1 MKFGNT
7 KTHFCIGIAAAVL
20 VMLLLTVGAFAAEE
34 HGGVVD
40 SGKCGENL
48 TWMLYKDGLL
58 QISGTGKMDNYDSA
72 FGYMPTNTTY
82 APWHF
87 YRGQINRVNLGSGI
101 TTIGDCAFH
110 DCTGFTGSLTIPNSV
125 TSIGSSAFSGCTGF
139 TGSLTIPDSVT
150 TIGLRAFQDCS
161 GLTGSLTIPNSVTS
175 IGNFAFLNCFGFTGS
190 LTIPNS
196 VTSIGNGVFKGCS
209 GLTGSLTIPN
219 SVESIG
225 SAAFSLCSGFT
236 EILTIPNSVTSI
248 GGEAFYRCTGF
259 TGSLTIPDSVTTI
272 GLRAFQGCTGFT
284 GSLTIGNSVTS
295 IEEGTFYDCSGFTG
309 SLTIGNS
316 VTTIG
321 YSAFQDCSGFTG
333 NLTIP
338 NSVTS
343 IGDTAFEG
351 CSGFTGSLTIPDN
364 VSVIGIHAFSSCSGL
379 TDAVFKGNA
388 PTVGNSIFMY
398 CADGFKVYC
407 YKKYASSFI
416 TDNKGKWN
424 GYPLIIL
431 DDAEPTPE
439 VGLRLTGAVLDVGSS
454 IRFSA
459 SVPAGDTVL
468 WSSTDPNVA
477 SVENGTVTARS
488 EGTAVIIAAAK
499 TGGTSVS
506 FEVTVNPAPEP
517 VIKGD
522 FDGDGHVTAK
532 DRMIL
537 SRYLAGWPAYT
548 KYFEQQ

>member
-150 TIGLRAFQDCS
+150 SIGGYAFSDCS
-161 GLTGSLTIPNSVTS
+161 GLKALTIPNSVTS
-175 IGNFAFLNCFGFTGS
+175 IGESAFS
-190 LTIPNS
+190 
-196 VTSIGNGVFKGCS
+196 GCS
-209 GLTGSLTIPN
+209 GLTTLTFHD

-225 SAAFSLCSGFT
+225 NSAFS
-236 EILTIPNSVTSI
+236 
-248 GGEAFYRCTGF
+248 
-259 TGSLTIPDSVTTI
+259 
-272 GLRAFQGCTGFT
+272 
-284 GSLTIGNSVTS
+284 
-295 IEEGTFYDCSGFTG
+295 
-309 SLTIGNS
+309 
-316 VTTIG
+316 
-321 YSAFQDCSGFTG
+321 
-333 NLTIP
+333 
-338 NSVTS
+338 
-343 IGDTAFEG
+343 G
-351 CSGFTGSLTIPDN
+351 CSSLESAT
-364 VSVIGIHAFSSCSGL
+364 FR
-379 TDAVFKGNA
+379 GNA
-388 PTVGNSIFMY
+388 PTVGNDIFKN
-398 CADGFKVYC
+398 CADGFTVYC
-407 YKKYASSFI
+407 YKKYATSFI
-416 TDNKGKWN
+416 TYGGKWN
-424 GYPLIIL
+424 GYPLVVL
-431 DDAEPTPE
+431 DDTEPTPE
-439 VGLRLTGAVLDVGSS
+439 VGLRLTGAVLDVGST

-459 SVPAGDTVL
+459 SVPAGDTIL
-468 WSSTDPNVA
+468 WSSTDSNVA

-488 EGTAVIIAAAK
+488 EGTTVIIATAK
-499 TGGTSVS
+499 NGRTSVS
-506 FEVTVNPAPEP
+506 FDVTVNPAPEP

-548 KYFEQQ
+548 KYFEQ